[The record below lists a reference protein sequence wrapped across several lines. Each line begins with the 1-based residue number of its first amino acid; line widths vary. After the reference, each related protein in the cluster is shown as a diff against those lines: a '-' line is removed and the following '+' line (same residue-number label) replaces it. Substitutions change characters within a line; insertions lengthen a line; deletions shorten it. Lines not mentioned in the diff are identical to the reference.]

1 MSAMEL
7 QKVPEKSQNKEKLK
21 RQLFGLSNG
30 E

>member
-7 QKVPEKSQNKEKLK
+7 QKATEKSQNKEKLK
-21 RQLFGLSNG
+21 RLLFGLSNG